1 MSYSHGQ
8 RQEKSRLPPNLRSTH
23 RSLLDGRAIVHLVTE
38 CMSCGGRKRGSHAGD
53 CGADTGHLSANDYGV
68 IELCAQVIQY
78 GSHSLDFRNPIC
90 YSAFQRGQV
99 VSACLLRS
107 PVSSDCTFIPEG
119 CSVSSRYTFP
129 KGLGSVLSALFSSVK
144 TIPVF

>member
-1 MSYSHGQ
+1 MSYSHEQ

-23 RSLLDGRAIVHLVTE
+23 RSLLDGRAIVHLSIAVNSCRGRNARCGRGKTE
-38 CMSCGGRKRGSHAGD
+38 RSGKLVRQIVVDSSR
-53 CGADTGHLSANDYGV
+53 
-68 IELCAQVIQY
+68 LCEFMHCLIDLRHP
-78 GSHSLDFRNPIC
+78 GC
-90 YSAFQRGQV
+90 YSAVWRGQV